1 MVRSHLTI
9 TFSCI
14 TYCKYQL
21 HRIRV
26 KLSKTELRNLG
37 TCHFWHRWSIRFI
50 FFFSYKLSNIEF
62 SVLYKGMTRKEERG
76 LGLFMLCLYGWSCI
90 FSSGYRSRKT
100 YSVWFGADC
109 TEHYCCWQVLNLEQ
123 SREEGIAEI
132 LFHILLLQSYR
143 ANKQIW
149 RLYSFFRLVS
159 VWMSF
164 MKFCWTFFPS
174 GCSAILI
181 MFTVT
186 ICFFPPYSSHTAAM
200 HW

>member
-50 FFFSYKLSNIEF
+50 FFFFSYKLSNIEF

-76 LGLFMLCLYGWSCI
+76 LGDVGAFYAVLVWLKLHFQQWIQKQKDIQCLVWGWLHW
-90 FSSGYRSRKT
+90 T
-100 YSVWFGADC
+100 
-109 TEHYCCWQVLNLEQ
+109 
-123 SREEGIAEI
+123 
-132 LFHILLLQSYR
+132 LLLLTSIKPGAIQGGRHCRNIISYFTSSELQG
-143 ANKQIW
+143 KQTNLKALFI
-149 RLYSFFRLVS
+149 F
-159 VWMSF
+159 
-164 MKFCWTFFPS
+164 
-174 GCSAILI
+174 
-181 MFTVT
+181 
-186 ICFFPPYSSHTAAM
+186 
-200 HW
+200 